1 MSVFKN
7 ILLIFILFL
16 YSCTSNDQELTTNS
30 QNEGST
36 NINLSQNKDMTK
48 TEEASLTV
56 QMVPDWCTEMPISKS
71 SIYACGIGNSS
82 NLNMSNSRALIDGK
96 SKLASQINNE
106 ITSRMTD
113 LLEDLGNYDEQVKQA
128 SERIIKSV
136 SRETQ
141 IAGYQEIKS
150 EFQNIG
156 DKFQT
161 YVLLD
166 ALSLGI
172 LTFLAGIGK
181 TIVGAVFG
189 ERESRSTTKEVIKKI
204 KELKTHT

>member
-1 MSVFKN
+1 
-7 ILLIFILFL
+7 
-16 YSCTSNDQELTTNS
+16 
-30 QNEGST
+30 
-36 NINLSQNKDMTK
+36 MTK

-56 QMVPDWCTEMPISKS
+56 QMVPDWCTEMPVSKL
-71 SIYACGIGNSS
+71 SIFACGIGNSS

-128 SERIIKSV
+128 SERVIKSV

-141 IAGYQEIKS
+141 IAGYQEVKS

-161 YVLLD
+161 YVLLEYPID
-166 ALSLGI
+166 QANQLLFEQIKQDSILSNQEAIDSALEELE
-172 LTFLAGIGK
+172 A
-181 TIVGAVFG
+181 
-189 ERESRSTTKEVIKKI
+189 EIKK
-204 KELKTHT
+204 KN

>member
-1 MSVFKN
+1 MSNFKQIFL
-7 ILLIFILFL
+7 ILILFL
-16 YSCTSNDQELTTNS
+16 YSCASNDQDVSTNV
-30 QNEGST
+30 QNEGSM

-56 QMVPDWCTEMPISKS
+56 QMVPDWCTEMPLSKS

-96 SKLASQINNE
+96 SKLASQIDNE

-128 SERIIKSV
+128 SERVIKSI

-141 IAGYQEIKS
+141 IAGYQEVRS

-161 YVLLD
+161 YVLLEYSID
-166 ALSLGI
+166 QANQLL
-172 LTFLAGIGK
+172 L
-181 TIVGAVFG
+181 
-189 ERESRSTTKEVIKKI
+189 KEIN
-204 KELKTHT
+204 LR

>member
-1 MSVFKN
+1 MFKFN
-7 ILLIFILFL
+7 PIIFSTILCLTA
-16 YSCTSNDQELTTNS
+16 CASNDEEISTNS
-30 QNEGST
+30 ENNNTT

-56 QMVPDWCTEMPISKS
+56 QMVPDWCTEMPLSKT
-71 SIYACGIGNSS
+71 SIHACGIGNSS
-82 NLNMSNSRALIDGK
+82 NLNMSNSRAIIDGK

-128 SERIIKSV
+128 SERVIKSV
-136 SRETQ
+136 SAETQ
-141 IAGYQEIKS
+141 IAGYWEIKS

-161 YVLLD
+161 YVLLEYPID
-166 ALSLGI
+166 QANQLLFKQIKQDSILSNQEAIDSALEELEAEI
-172 LTFLAGIGK
+172 N
-181 TIVGAVFG
+181 
-189 ERESRSTTKEVIKKI
+189 KKN
-204 KELKTHT
+204 

>member
-1 MSVFKN
+1 MSNFKQIFL
-7 ILLIFILFL
+7 ILMLFL
-16 YSCTSNDQELTTNS
+16 YSCASNDQDVSTNV
-30 QNEGST
+30 QNEGSL

-56 QMVPDWCTEMPISKS
+56 QMVPDWCTEMPLNKS

-96 SKLASQINNE
+96 SKLASQIDNE

-128 SERIIKSV
+128 SERVIKSV

-141 IAGYQEIKS
+141 IAGYQEIRS

-161 YVLLD
+161 YVLLEYSID
-166 ALSLGI
+166 QANQLLLKEIKQDNTLSNQEAIDSALEELE
-172 LTFLAGIGK
+172 A
-181 TIVGAVFG
+181 
-189 ERESRSTTKEVIKKI
+189 EIKK
-204 KELKTHT
+204 KN

>member
-1 MSVFKN
+1 
-7 ILLIFILFL
+7 
-16 YSCTSNDQELTTNS
+16 
-30 QNEGST
+30 
-36 NINLSQNKDMTK
+36 
-48 TEEASLTV
+48 
-56 QMVPDWCTEMPISKS
+56 MPISKS

-128 SERIIKSV
+128 SERVIKSV

-141 IAGYQEIKS
+141 IAGYQEVKS

-161 YVLLD
+161 YVLLEYPID
-166 ALSLGI
+166 QANQLLFKQIKQDSILSNQEAIDSALEELE
-172 LTFLAGIGK
+172 A
-181 TIVGAVFG
+181 
-189 ERESRSTTKEVIKKI
+189 EIKK
-204 KELKTHT
+204 KN

>member
-30 QNEGST
+30 QNEGSI

-56 QMVPDWCTEMPISKS
+56 QMVPDWCTELPTSKS

-128 SERIIKSV
+128 SERVIKSV

-141 IAGYQEIKS
+141 IAGYQEVKS

-161 YVLLD
+161 YVLLEYPID
-166 ALSLGI
+166 QANQLLFEQIKQDSILSNQEAIDSALEELE
-172 LTFLAGIGK
+172 A
-181 TIVGAVFG
+181 
-189 ERESRSTTKEVIKKI
+189 EIKK
-204 KELKTHT
+204 KN

>member
-1 MSVFKN
+1 MSNFKQ
-7 ILLIFILFL
+7 IFLIFMLFL
-16 YSCTSNDQELTTNS
+16 YSCASNDQDVSTNV
-30 QNEGST
+30 QNEGSM

-56 QMVPDWCTEMPISKS
+56 QMVPDWCTEMPLSKS

-82 NLNMSNSRALIDGK
+82 DLNMSNSRALIDGK
-96 SKLASQINNE
+96 SKLASQIDNE

-128 SERIIKSV
+128 SERVIKSI

-141 IAGYQEIKS
+141 IAGYQEVRS

-161 YVLLD
+161 YVLLEYSID
-166 ALSLGI
+166 QANQLLLKEIKQDDTLSNQEAIDSALEELE
-172 LTFLAGIGK
+172 A
-181 TIVGAVFG
+181 
-189 ERESRSTTKEVIKKI
+189 EIKK
-204 KELKTHT
+204 KN

>member
-1 MSVFKN
+1 MFKFN
-7 ILLIFILFL
+7 PIIFSTILCLTA
-16 YSCTSNDQELTTNS
+16 CASNDEEISTNS
-30 QNEGST
+30 ENNNTT

-56 QMVPDWCTEMPISKS
+56 QMVPDWCTEMPLSKT
-71 SIYACGIGNSS
+71 SIHACGIGNSS
-82 NLNMSNSRALIDGK
+82 NLNMSNSRAIIDGK

-128 SERIIKSV
+128 SERVIKSV
-136 SRETQ
+136 SAETQ
-141 IAGYQEIKS
+141 IAGYREIKS

-161 YVLLD
+161 YVLLEYPID
-166 ALSLGI
+166 QANQLLFKQIKQDSILSNQEAIDSALEELEAEI
-172 LTFLAGIGK
+172 N
-181 TIVGAVFG
+181 
-189 ERESRSTTKEVIKKI
+189 KKN
-204 KELKTHT
+204 

>member
-1 MSVFKN
+1 MSNFKQIFL
-7 ILLIFILFL
+7 ILMLFL
-16 YSCTSNDQELTTNS
+16 YSCASNDQDVSTNV
-30 QNEGST
+30 QNEGSL

-56 QMVPDWCTEMPISKS
+56 QMVPDWCTEMPLSKS

-96 SKLASQINNE
+96 SKLASQIDNE

-128 SERIIKSV
+128 SERVIKSI

-141 IAGYQEIKS
+141 IAGYQEVRS

-161 YVLLD
+161 YVLLEYSID
-166 ALSLGI
+166 QANQLLLKEIKQDDTLSNQEAIDSALEELE
-172 LTFLAGIGK
+172 A
-181 TIVGAVFG
+181 
-189 ERESRSTTKEVIKKI
+189 EIKK
-204 KELKTHT
+204 KN

>member
-1 MSVFKN
+1 MSNYKQIFL
-7 ILLIFILFL
+7 ILILFL
-16 YSCTSNDQELTTNS
+16 YSCASNDQDVSTNV
-30 QNEGST
+30 QNEGSMK
-36 NINLSQNKDMTK
+36 INLSQNKDMTK

-56 QMVPDWCTEMPISKS
+56 QMVPDWCTEMPLSKS

-96 SKLASQINNE
+96 SKLASQIDNE

-128 SERIIKSV
+128 SERVIKSI

-141 IAGYQEIKS
+141 IAGYQEVRS

-161 YVLLD
+161 YVLLEYSID
-166 ALSLGI
+166 QANQLLLKEIKQDDTLSNQEAIDSALEELE
-172 LTFLAGIGK
+172 A
-181 TIVGAVFG
+181 
-189 ERESRSTTKEVIKKI
+189 EIKK
-204 KELKTHT
+204 KN

>member
-1 MSVFKN
+1 MFKFN
-7 ILLIFILFL
+7 PIIYLTILCL
-16 YSCTSNDQELTTNS
+16 SACASNDEEISTNS
-30 QNEGST
+30 ENNNTT

-56 QMVPDWCTEMPISKS
+56 QMVPDWCTEMPLSKT
-71 SIYACGIGNSS
+71 SIHACGIGNSS
-82 NLNMSNSRALIDGK
+82 NLNMSNSRAIIDGK

-128 SERIIKSV
+128 SERVIKSV
-136 SRETQ
+136 SAETQ
-141 IAGYQEIKS
+141 ISGYREIKS

-161 YVLLD
+161 YVLLEYPID
-166 ALSLGI
+166 QANQLLFKQIKQDSILSNQEAIDSALEELEAEI
-172 LTFLAGIGK
+172 N
-181 TIVGAVFG
+181 
-189 ERESRSTTKEVIKKI
+189 KKN
-204 KELKTHT
+204 

>member
-30 QNEGST
+30 QNEGSS

-128 SERIIKSV
+128 SERVIKSV

-141 IAGYQEIKS
+141 IAGYQEVKS

-161 YVLLD
+161 YVLLEYPID
-166 ALSLGI
+166 QANQLLFEQIKQDSILSNQEAIDSALEELE
-172 LTFLAGIGK
+172 A
-181 TIVGAVFG
+181 
-189 ERESRSTTKEVIKKI
+189 EIKK
-204 KELKTHT
+204 KN

>member
-1 MSVFKN
+1 MSNFKQIFL
-7 ILLIFILFL
+7 ILMLFL
-16 YSCTSNDQELTTNS
+16 YSCASNDQDVSTNV
-30 QNEGST
+30 QNEGSL

-56 QMVPDWCTEMPISKS
+56 QMVPDWCTEMTLNKS

-96 SKLASQINNE
+96 SKLASQIDNE

-128 SERIIKSV
+128 SERVIKSI

-141 IAGYQEIKS
+141 IAGYQEVRS

-161 YVLLD
+161 YVLLEYSID
-166 ALSLGI
+166 QANQLLLKEIKQDDTLSNQEAIDSALEELE
-172 LTFLAGIGK
+172 A
-181 TIVGAVFG
+181 
-189 ERESRSTTKEVIKKI
+189 EIKK
-204 KELKTHT
+204 KN

>member
-82 NLNMSNSRALIDGK
+82 NPRAIIDGK

-128 SERIIKSV
+128 SERVIKSV

-141 IAGYQEIKS
+141 IAGYQEVKS

-161 YVLLD
+161 YVLLEYPID
-166 ALSLGI
+166 QANQLLFEQIKQDSILSNQEAIDSALEELE
-172 LTFLAGIGK
+172 A
-181 TIVGAVFG
+181 
-189 ERESRSTTKEVIKKI
+189 EIKK
-204 KELKTHT
+204 KN

>member
-1 MSVFKN
+1 MSNFKQIFL
-7 ILLIFILFL
+7 ILILFL
-16 YSCTSNDQELTTNS
+16 YSCASNDQDVSTNV
-30 QNEGST
+30 QNEGSM

-48 TEEASLTV
+48 TEEASLAV
-56 QMVPDWCTEMPISKS
+56 QMVPDWCTEMPLSKS

-96 SKLASQINNE
+96 SKLASQIDNE

-128 SERIIKSV
+128 SERVIKSI

-141 IAGYQEIKS
+141 IAGYQEVRS

-161 YVLLD
+161 YVLLEYSID
-166 ALSLGI
+166 QANQLLLKEIKQDDTLSNQEAIDSALEELE
-172 LTFLAGIGK
+172 A
-181 TIVGAVFG
+181 
-189 ERESRSTTKEVIKKI
+189 EIKK
-204 KELKTHT
+204 KN

>member
-1 MSVFKN
+1 MS
-7 ILLIFILFL
+7 
-16 YSCTSNDQELTTNS
+16 TNV
-30 QNEGST
+30 QNEGSM

-56 QMVPDWCTEMPISKS
+56 QMVPDWCTEMPLSKS

-96 SKLASQINNE
+96 SKLASQIDNE

-128 SERIIKSV
+128 SERVIKSI

-141 IAGYQEIKS
+141 IAGYQEVRS

-161 YVLLD
+161 YVLLEYSID
-166 ALSLGI
+166 QANQLLLKEIKQDNTLSNQEAIDSALEELE
-172 LTFLAGIGK
+172 A
-181 TIVGAVFG
+181 
-189 ERESRSTTKEVIKKI
+189 EIKK
-204 KELKTHT
+204 KN

>member
-1 MSVFKN
+1 MFKFN
-7 ILLIFILFL
+7 PIIFSTILCLTA
-16 YSCTSNDQELTTNS
+16 CASNDEEISTNSVNNNTTNI
-30 QNEGST
+30 T
-36 NINLSQNKDMTK
+36 LSQNKDMTK

-56 QMVPDWCTEMPISKS
+56 QMVPDWCTEMPLSKT
-71 SIYACGIGNSS
+71 SIHACGIGNSS
-82 NLNMSNSRALIDGK
+82 NLNMSNSRAIIDGK

-128 SERIIKSV
+128 SERVIKSV
-136 SRETQ
+136 SAETQ

-161 YVLLD
+161 YVLLEYPID
-166 ALSLGI
+166 QANQLLFKQIKQDSILSNQEAIDSALEELEAEI
-172 LTFLAGIGK
+172 N
-181 TIVGAVFG
+181 
-189 ERESRSTTKEVIKKI
+189 KKN
-204 KELKTHT
+204 